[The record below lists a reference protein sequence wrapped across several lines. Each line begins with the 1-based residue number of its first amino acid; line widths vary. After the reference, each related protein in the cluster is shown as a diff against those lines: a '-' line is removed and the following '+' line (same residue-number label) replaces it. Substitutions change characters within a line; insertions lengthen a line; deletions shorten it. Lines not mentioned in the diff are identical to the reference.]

1 MSGSESLRA
10 TLAAALR
17 SEKVAAEKLQKIS
30 PLALLA
36 VVHEDLV
43 SAQRSSAPLQ
53 PTALL
58 AANLAQKGLRRA
70 PVSDSCEPALRNY
83 LVPAMLT
90 AASVGDSTILTQLGL
105 GAAVCLIRTEAWP
118 ADQLL
123 NGLGERLHNVG
134 TCASERAAM
143 LMILTVLAEE
153 LHSPAAKISVPPL
166 RTAAVRSA
174 LRRDAQL
181 VLATLQEWHV
191 QQVPGAVASM
201 LCGPAATLRCG
212 HAWCVAHLIDA
223 RVATSSAL
231 LTSSA
236 LSCLAG
242 SGSPIQYSHESR
254 LAAHATDVLCATIEC
269 ALLPLEVPP
278 AAARGRSA
286 FHMPDDDA
294 SEACDG
300 SLPGL
305 LPALCAQLLEPVAS
319 LPPSRHRSAIIC
331 EASSLLGLHL
341 LRCLTERALTSD
353 CTSAAPAAATTPP
366 GAVVPP
372 AVAPGAA
379 REAAHAVASALAG
392 WLPLLLACTAAES
405 EEESAAARGCWI
417 ELHDLILQGEDDGS
431 GGSGGG
437 GGGGS
442 TGAGIKGPPSE
453 AALALE
459 SALAPFRSPLLES
472 VLSCG
477 GQLPSNLGVLPAA
490 ERDAVDDT
498 REECRALLRG
508 AVFVGDGVVEAAL
521 EALRQRAE
529 KVLAHADT
537 AREAFLQAATVEAQA
552 NAGRALSE
560 SARIVEA
567 VLHATSAA
575 AKPLG
580 PHRLCVPLS
589 ILFSS
594 VLPAASRLAEF
605 LISKGEGLGRA
616 LLATQL
622 VLVGAF
628 ASWLAHPERASEVQS
643 VLPLVLASLRV
654 PEEEALG
661 VWSLRS
667 KQEHSG
673 VVALMK
679 LSALAPK
686 AVLQAVPLPTLLE
699 GLIAASAAP
708 PSVLHGLSSQS
719 ASLLLVAA
727 SDLVSHALAGGATS
741 AAEQLALTHG
751 LLGQVVVVLEQSAR
765 NGSYDEATRH
775 TLRLATLLRRLPRE
789 LQPTAVGIVGYI
801 VGYSPSPILLQML
814 STTGADGAQD
824 GAMLAASECLGSI
837 FIGCGAHAA
846 PMIPMVADAAWNFF
860 QHQPVSAIQL
870 ILQLVTCAVQV
881 AVASSSEGGGGPPE
895 QSPSGQSAEHV
906 AAALLSRVAQSLASL
921 PVPADADEDALQ
933 QAALSEW
940 FDSLAALCSGGHAPG
955 TEARGHS
962 AADGHVG
969 VCQASSGDE
978 QLSADRAISA
988 LVKPALPAILQ
999 AIWRTTQ
1006 PRGPPKLDRG
1016 MASVVEMTEGMR
1028 ALKSALLLWQR
1039 CIIPPS
1045 PVAPSLQAALQ
1056 GQLPSQAG
1064 LMVVAPNGDAP
1075 GAAPGAALIRALLI
1089 GMSSWMPSW
1098 ILSDVVACF
1107 WILRHALEKEFTAW
1121 LGGALAPSGVPR
1133 PGLTADHKASFMRE
1147 LLDAKSKSHFKAT
1160 LKQLCGGKK
1169 KQTSGTPPAH

>member
-1 MSGSESLRA
+1 MTETSETEGLRA

-17 SEKVAAEKLQKIS
+17 PSSEKVAAEKLQKIS

-36 VVHEDLV
+36 VVHEDVV

-90 AASVGDSTILTQLGL
+90 AASVGDSTLLTQLGL

-174 LRRDAQL
+174 LRLGAQF
-181 VLATLQEWHV
+181 VLATLQEWHA
-191 QQVPGAVASM
+191 QQVPGAHDAVASV

-212 HAWCVAHLIDA
+212 HAWCAAHLIDA

-231 LTSSA
+231 LTTSA

-242 SGSPIQYSHESR
+242 SGSLMEEPS
-254 LAAHATDVLCATIEC
+254 
-269 ALLPLEVPP
+269 
-278 AAARGRSA
+278 
-286 FHMPDDDA
+286 
-294 SEACDG
+294 
-300 SLPGL
+300 L
-305 LPALCAQLLEPVAS
+305 LPALCAHLLEPVAS

-331 EASSLLGLHL
+331 EASSFLGIHL
-341 LRCLTERALTSD
+341 LRCLTERAP
-353 CTSAAPAAATTPP
+353 TSAAPAAAPTPP
-366 GAVVPP
+366 GAVWNG
-372 AVAPGAA
+372 AVAPEAA
-379 REAAHAVASALAG
+379 REAAHAAASALAG
-392 WLPLLLACTAAES
+392 WLSLLLACTAAES
-405 EEESAAARGCWI
+405 EDESAAARGCWI
-417 ELHDLILQGEDDGS
+417 ELHDLMLQGEDGGS

-437 GGGGS
+437 GGS
-442 TGAGIKGPPSE
+442 TGAGLKGPPSE

-459 SALAPFRSPLLES
+459 SALAPFRPRLLES

-477 GQLPSNLGVLPAA
+477 GQLPPNMAALPAA
-490 ERDAVDDT
+490 ERDTVDET

-521 EALRQRAE
+521 DVLRLRAE
-529 KVLAHADT
+529 KVLAHAET
-537 AREAFLQAATVEAQA
+537 AREAFLQAATVQAQA
-552 NAGRALSE
+552 VAGRALNE
-560 SARIVEA
+560 SARLLEA

-580 PHRLCVPLS
+580 PHRLCAPLS

-605 LISKGEGLGRA
+605 LMAKGEGLGRA

-628 ASWLAHPERASEVQS
+628 AAWLAHPERASEVRD

-654 PEEEALG
+654 PEEESLG

-679 LSALAPK
+679 LSALAPE
-686 AVLQAVPLPTLLE
+686 AVVRAVPLPTLLE

-727 SDLVSHALAGGATS
+727 SDLVSHAVAGGARS
-741 AAEQLALTHG
+741 AAEQLALTQA
-751 LLGQVVVVLEQSAR
+751 LLGPVVMALEQSAR
-765 NGSYDEATRH
+765 NGSHDEATRH
-775 TLRLATLLRRLPRE
+775 ALRLATLLRRLPRE
-789 LQPTAVGIVGYI
+789 LQPTAVGIVGHI
-801 VGYSPSPILLQML
+801 VGYSSSPILLQML
-814 STTGADGAQD
+814 STAGEDGAML
-824 GAMLAASECLGSI
+824 GAMLAASECLESV

-860 QHQPVSAIQL
+860 QHKPVSAIQL
-870 ILQLVTCAVQV
+870 ILQLVACAVQV
-881 AVASSSEGGGGPPE
+881 AVASASMGADGPPE

-921 PVPADADEDALQ
+921 PAPVHADEDALQ

-940 FDSLAALCSGGHAPG
+940 FDGLAILCSGS
-955 TEARGHS
+955 HS
-962 AADGHVG
+962 AFDRHAG
-969 VCQASSGDE
+969 VCKG
-978 QLSADRAISA
+978 SAGRAISA
-988 LVKPALPAILQ
+988 LVQPVLPSILQ
-999 AIWRTTQ
+999 AIWRTAQ
-1006 PRGPPKLDRG
+1006 PCGPPKLDG
-1016 MASVVEMTEGMR
+1016 MASVVETTEGMR

-1056 GQLPSQAG
+1056 GQLPSPPAG
-1064 LMVVAPNGDAP
+1064 LVVVAPAPNGDAP

-1089 GMSSWMPSW
+1089 GMSTWMPSW

-1107 WILRHALEKEFTAW
+1107 WILRHALEQEFTAW

-1147 LLDAKSKSHFKAT
+1147 LLEAQTKSHFKAA

>member
-1 MSGSESLRA
+1 MTETSETEGLRA

-17 SEKVAAEKLQKIS
+17 PSSEKVAAEKLQKIS

-90 AASVGDSTILTQLGL
+90 AASVGDSTLLTQLGL

-118 ADQLL
+118 AEQLL
-123 NGLGERLHNVG
+123 NGLGERLHNVS

-174 LRRDAQL
+174 LRLGAQF
-181 VLATLQEWHV
+181 VLATLQEWHA
-191 QQVPGAVASM
+191 QQVPGAHDAVASV

-212 HAWCVAHLIDA
+212 HAWCAAHLIDA

-231 LTSSA
+231 LTTSA

-242 SGSPIQYSHESR
+242 SGSLIWESR

-269 ALLPLEVPP
+269 TLLPLEVP
-278 AAARGRSA
+278 AAARGR
-286 FHMPDDDA
+286 HEP
-294 SEACDG
+294 
-300 SLPGL
+300 SLPNMEEPSL
-305 LPALCAQLLEPVAS
+305 LPALCAHLLEPVAS

-331 EASSLLGLHL
+331 EASSFLGIHL
-341 LRCLTERALTSD
+341 LRCLTERAP
-353 CTSAAPAAATTPP
+353 TSAAPAAAPTPP
-366 GAVVPP
+366 GAVWNG
-372 AVAPGAA
+372 AVAPEAA
-379 REAAHAVASALAG
+379 REAAHAAASALAG
-392 WLPLLLACTAAES
+392 WLSLLLACTAAES
-405 EEESAAARGCWI
+405 EDESAAARGCWI
-417 ELHDLILQGEDDGS
+417 ELHDLMLQGEDGGS

-437 GGGGS
+437 GGS
-442 TGAGIKGPPSE
+442 TGAGLKGPPSE

-459 SALAPFRSPLLES
+459 SALAPFRPRLLES

-477 GQLPSNLGVLPAA
+477 GQLPPNMAALPAA
-490 ERDAVDDT
+490 ERDTVDET

-521 EALRQRAE
+521 DVLRLRAE
-529 KVLAHADT
+529 KVLAHAET
-537 AREAFLQAATVEAQA
+537 AREAFLQAATVQAQA
-552 NAGRALSE
+552 VAGRALNE
-560 SARIVEA
+560 SARLLEA

-580 PHRLCVPLS
+580 PHRLCAPLS

-605 LISKGEGLGRA
+605 LMAKGEGLGRA

-628 ASWLAHPERASEVQS
+628 AAWLAHPERASEVRD

-654 PEEEALG
+654 PEEESLG

-679 LSALAPK
+679 LSALAPE
-686 AVLQAVPLPTLLE
+686 AVLRAVPLPTLLE

-727 SDLVSHALAGGATS
+727 SDLVSHAVAGGARS
-741 AAEQLALTHG
+741 AAEQLALTQA
-751 LLGQVVVVLEQSAR
+751 LLGPVVMVLEQSAR
-765 NGSYDEATRH
+765 NGSHDEATRH
-775 TLRLATLLRRLPRE
+775 ALRLATLLRRLPRE
-789 LQPTAVGIVGYI
+789 LQPTAVGIVGHI
-801 VGYSPSPILLQML
+801 VGYSSSPILLQML
-814 STTGADGAQD
+814 STAGEDGAML
-824 GAMLAASECLGSI
+824 GAMLAASECLESV

-860 QHQPVSAIQL
+860 QHKPVSAIQL
-870 ILQLVTCAVQV
+870 ILQLVACAVQV
-881 AVASSSEGGGGPPE
+881 AVASASMGADGPPE
-895 QSPSGQSAEHV
+895 QSPSGQSTEHV

-921 PVPADADEDALQ
+921 PAPAHADEDALQ

-940 FDSLAALCSGGHAPG
+940 FDGLAILCSGS
-955 TEARGHS
+955 HS
-962 AADGHVG
+962 AFDRHAG
-969 VCQASSGDE
+969 VCKGSV
-978 QLSADRAISA
+978 DRAISA
-988 LVKPALPAILQ
+988 LVQPVLPSILQ
-999 AIWRTTQ
+999 AIWRTAQ
-1006 PRGPPKLDRG
+1006 PCGPPKLDG
-1016 MASVVEMTEGMR
+1016 MASVVETTEGMR

-1056 GQLPSQAG
+1056 GQLPSPSAG
-1064 LMVVAPNGDAP
+1064 LVVVAPAPNGDAP

-1089 GMSSWMPSW
+1089 GMSTWMPSW

-1107 WILRHALEKEFTAW
+1107 WILRHALEQEFTAW

-1147 LLDAKSKSHFKAT
+1147 LLEAQTKSHFKAA